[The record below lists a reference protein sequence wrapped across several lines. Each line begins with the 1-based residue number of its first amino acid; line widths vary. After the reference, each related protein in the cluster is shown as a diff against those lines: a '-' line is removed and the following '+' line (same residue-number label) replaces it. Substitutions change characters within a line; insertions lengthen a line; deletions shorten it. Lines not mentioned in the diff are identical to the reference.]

1 MVFGTIR
8 LRHSNAFVCACVCV
22 FQCVSMLVLCLCFGS
37 TTTQQS
43 ISVPLQP
50 VNLRATTT
58 SHTTHTQAGPKV
70 NENALRMHTQRA
82 SDQPASYC
90 CSDEITDTE
99 YKRLL
104 IHLSMEKIEKL
115 NSSPL
120 RASRMVWHIVGNVN
134 YAMFAVWRRK

>member
-8 LRHSNAFVCACVCV
+8 LRHSNAFVCV
-22 FQCVSMLVLCLCFGS
+22 FQCVSMLAMYFACVLGP
-37 TTTQQS
+37 QQRNRVYR
-43 ISVPLQP
+43 SVRP
-50 VNLRATTT
+50 RAFAASKFTRHHYF
-58 SHTTHTQAGPKV
+58 SYHTHKQV
-70 NENALRMHTQRA
+70 RMHTQRA

-90 CSDEITDTE
+90 SSDEITDTK